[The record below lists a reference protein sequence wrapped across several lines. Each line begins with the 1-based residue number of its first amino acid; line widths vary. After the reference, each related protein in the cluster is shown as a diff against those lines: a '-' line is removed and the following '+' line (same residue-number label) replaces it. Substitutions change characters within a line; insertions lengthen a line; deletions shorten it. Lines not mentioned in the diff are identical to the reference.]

1 MIISQKK
8 FIDSIDCFLEYE
20 SVEENLIRYKC
31 LSCNKDYSSKIDEE
45 LKKTFKNTFKFFN
58 NDINKFIL
66 FLRKGF
72 YPYEYV
78 EDWQKFNETTLRE
91 KEKIYS
97 NLNVEDITH
106 ADYMNTKRVFKD
118 FQITNL
124 DEYHGLYLKSDT
136 LLLADVF

>member
-1 MIISQKK
+1 M
-8 FIDSIDCFLEYE
+8 
-20 SVEENLIRYKC
+20 
-31 LSCNKDYSSKIDEE
+31 
-45 LKKTFKNTFKFFN
+45 
-58 NDINKFIL
+58 

-72 YPYEYV
+72 YPYGYV